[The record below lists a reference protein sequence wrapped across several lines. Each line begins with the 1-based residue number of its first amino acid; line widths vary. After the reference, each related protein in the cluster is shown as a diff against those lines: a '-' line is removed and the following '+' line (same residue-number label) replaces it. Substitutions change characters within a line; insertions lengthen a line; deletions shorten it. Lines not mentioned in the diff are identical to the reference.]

1 MTNETKKKVGRPPR
15 VKPKKAPKGAPKKE
29 LSQRKFGLNLNQ
41 TDLKLSISGA
51 LIQSKYNGNFAAFWA
66 ELERFISGLWEL
78 PDANFIT
85 PIQDIPCL

>member
-1 MTNETKKKVGRPPR
+1 MQENTKKKVGRPK
-15 VKPKKAPKGAPKKE
+15 VLKPKKAPKGAPKKE

-66 ELERFISGLWEL
+66 DVERFFSGLWEQ
-78 PDANFIT
+78 PDANLIT
-85 PIQDIPCL
+85 PKQDIPCL